1 MSDIGDKKLSEL
13 DDSVVKLGEYVVRV
27 QLARR
32 TGEIDVA
39 ETIELITRAKGPRS
53 INQFSDVI
61 GVSPS
66 SLFRI
71 INGSVTKL
79 RAPML
84 AKIAFYAD
92 PESGVTL
99 EQLMKAQGLSD
110 PQDRMLTAIQYEHEC
125 RRIFIDALIQRGY
138 MVKDLFIENKRDE
151 FDFELTTDALKN
163 GSGKWA
169 VECKFLSR
177 YSNALPAGI
186 GRSRIALE
194 RAMACFYIGKSDY
207 QRISLVVDHPV
218 IFEQLKLKLSVLEI
232 PNEISVILLNTDKGI
247 IEDEYVAPLTC
258 NARGYQEA
266 VFGRQES
273 TKGGPKEE

>member
-71 INGSVTKL
+71 VNGSVTKL

-125 RRIFIDALIQRGY
+125 RRIFIDELIQRGY
-138 MVKDLFIENKRDE
+138 MVKDLMIEEKQDGV
-151 FDFELTTDALKN
+151 FDFELTTDALKD
-163 GSGKWA
+163 GTGKWA
-169 VECKFLSR
+169 VECKFLNR
-177 YSNALPAGI
+177 HNNVLPAGI

-207 QRISLVVDHPV
+207 QRISLVVDHPMA
-218 IFEQLKLKLSVLEI
+218 FEQLKEQLSTLEI

-247 IEDEYVAPLTC
+247 IEDEYVAPLTYTR
-258 NARGYQEA
+258 RGYPDP
-266 VFGRQES
+266 VFGK
-273 TKGGPKEE
+273 TKN